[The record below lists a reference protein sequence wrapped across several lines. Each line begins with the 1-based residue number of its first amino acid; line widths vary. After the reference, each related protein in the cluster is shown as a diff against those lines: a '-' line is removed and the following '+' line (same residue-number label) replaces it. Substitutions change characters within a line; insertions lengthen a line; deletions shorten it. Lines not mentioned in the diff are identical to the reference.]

1 MGNVPVLKSH
11 EIVLLLEILG
21 FVEVRHAALTSNFD
35 ILMDVAQLFRFM
47 QGVIFRPF
55 YCDK

>member
-1 MGNVPVLKSH
+1 LDYIWFPIRS
-11 EIVLLLEILG
+11 
-21 FVEVRHAALTSNFD
+21 